1 MCPVFFSINLLDFNY
16 NLLVLDDHELYKITV
31 NCDDGLPKIVLW
43 KATIISFYHSQDL
56 RLYSICWK
64 GSRKY
69 SSIKRGTKLFSIHSF
84 LSSFIFQYTEMI
96 ERVQQFHLLRDFVD
110 TKFTLTWIQKWGR
123 KIPVQRVKFMLGS
136 FVWNQIFVVLIL
148 NFRNSDPNFTKFI
161 GFWHWQSSRV
171 KVISK
176 VIWTERSSDELL
188 FCHFYFS
195 LLLSLFKIQKNSKK

>member
-31 NCDDGLPKIVLW
+31 YCDDGLPKIVLW

-64 GSRKY
+64 ESRKSQSENKY
-69 SSIKRGTKLFSIHSF
+69 SSYLHEFKSEAEKS
-84 LSSFIFQYTEMI
+84 
-96 ERVQQFHLLRDFVD
+96 QFKGWNSCDVN
-110 TKFTLTWIQKWGR
+110 
-123 KIPVQRVKFMLGS
+123 GS

-176 VIWTERSSDELL
+176 VI
-188 FCHFYFS
+188 
-195 LLLSLFKIQKNSKK
+195 